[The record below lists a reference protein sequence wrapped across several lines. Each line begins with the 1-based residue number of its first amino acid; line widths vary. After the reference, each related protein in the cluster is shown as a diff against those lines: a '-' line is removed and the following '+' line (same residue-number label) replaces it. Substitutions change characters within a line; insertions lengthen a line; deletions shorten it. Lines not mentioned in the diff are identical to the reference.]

1 MSQSLSKLYIHAT
14 FHIKYTSV
22 TIRKQDFEHLY
33 AYIGSVLKSLGC
45 TPIQIGGVE
54 NHIHI
59 LCTLSKNIALSKLM
73 EDVKRHSSRWIKTLD
88 PYYETFAWQG
98 GYGCFSVSQSRVE
111 KTIKYIATQEEH
123 HRVKDFKTEYLAFL
137 KEYGVEYDETYLF
150 TD

>member
-1 MSQSLSKLYIHAT
+1 MSQSLSRIYIHAT

-22 TIRKQDFEHLY
+22 IIRKQDSEHLY
-33 AYIGSVLKSLGC
+33 AYIGKVLNTLGC

-54 NHIHI
+54 DHIHI
-59 LCTLSKNIALSKLM
+59 LCVLSKNITLAKLM
-73 EDVKRHSSRWIKTLD
+73 EDVKRHSSRWIKTLH
-88 PYYETFAWQG
+88 PYYENFAWQG